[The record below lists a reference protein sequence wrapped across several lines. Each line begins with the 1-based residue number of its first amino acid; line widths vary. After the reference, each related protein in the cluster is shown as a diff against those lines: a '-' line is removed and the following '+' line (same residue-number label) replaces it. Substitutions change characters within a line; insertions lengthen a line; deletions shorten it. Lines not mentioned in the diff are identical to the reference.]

1 MKSIRE
7 KLNFDPEFQ
16 NFILQKPTLSQES
29 LNAYTMTLVNF
40 IKFTDEPFY
49 KTVQELR
56 TLQNDRIENNMI
68 IRFNPN
74 QSRINTLHYEFIEF
88 LRNQG
93 CSNTSIESYVRSLR
107 ARENEINA
115 YKERLCHIRK
125 RREIEAESN
134 RPLEKAMASLNRM
147 HERLGV
153 IGKNQISYIAGS
165 NKLEFHRL
173 KEECEKEGMNIVP
186 FSEVPKY

>member
-107 ARENEINA
+107 A
-115 YKERLCHIRK
+115 Y
-125 RREIEAESN
+125 
-134 RPLEKAMASLNRM
+134 
-147 HERLGV
+147 
-153 IGKNQISYIAGS
+153 
-165 NKLEFHRL
+165 
-173 KEECEKEGMNIVP
+173 
-186 FSEVPKY
+186 

>member
-16 NFILQKPTLSQES
+16 NFMLQKPTLSQE
-29 LNAYTMTLVNF
+29 

-74 QSRINTLHYEFIEF
+74 QS
-88 LRNQG
+88 
-93 CSNTSIESYVRSLR
+93 ESTHCIMS
-107 ARENEINA
+107 
-115 YKERLCHIRK
+115 
-125 RREIEAESN
+125 
-134 RPLEKAMASLNRM
+134 SLN
-147 HERLGV
+147 
-153 IGKNQISYIAGS
+153 
-165 NKLEFHRL
+165 F
-173 KEECEKEGMNIVP
+173 
-186 FSEVPKY
+186 

>member
-107 ARENEINA
+107 AYFRMDDDRQFLMKSKQERMRSMHIKRGFVTLEREGKLKLNPIGLWR
-115 YKERLCHIRK
+115 RLWQ
-125 RREIEAESN
+125 A
-134 RPLEKAMASLNRM
+134 L
-147 HERLGV
+147 
-153 IGKNQISYIAGS
+153 IGCMKD
-165 NKLEFHRL
+165 
-173 KEECEKEGMNIVP
+173 
-186 FSEVPKY
+186 

>member
-1 MKSIRE
+1 MYNVIGFVIYKQNCLRTFLFKCSYIEVIFIRRHNNTMKSIRE

-74 QSRINTLHYEFIEF
+74 QS
-88 LRNQG
+88 
-93 CSNTSIESYVRSLR
+93 ESTHCIMS
-107 ARENEINA
+107 
-115 YKERLCHIRK
+115 
-125 RREIEAESN
+125 
-134 RPLEKAMASLNRM
+134 SLN
-147 HERLGV
+147 
-153 IGKNQISYIAGS
+153 
-165 NKLEFHRL
+165 F
-173 KEECEKEGMNIVP
+173 
-186 FSEVPKY
+186 